1 MRRAAAGMMKK
12 LTLRIDTWVTVSEES
27 ELERESAVALVVI
40 CDERLVGES
49 IGGRLSVET
58 CLRPRPIAATAASPT
73 RAPLR
78 IIAGIMRMLTR
89 TVVQPAAGRCGWGV
103 GDKNH
108 PARFAA
114 RNWRV
119 LDQRRNVD

>member
-12 LTLRIDTWVTVSEES
+12 LTFRIDTWVTVSEES

-49 IGGRLSVET
+49 IGGRLSDET
-58 CLRPRPIAATAASPT
+58 CLRPRPIAVTAASPT
-73 RAPLR
+73 RAPIR
-78 IIAGIMRMLTR
+78 IIAGMMRTLTH
-89 TVVQPAAGRCGWGV
+89 TVVQPAAGVCGWGV

-108 PARFAA
+108 PASLLA
-114 RNWRV
+114 RNWLVIYHRGH
-119 LDQRRNVD
+119 